1 MILGFGWSGKRESGE
16 EGKLGRMAIAKDEIH
31 GRTKP

>member
-1 MILGFGWSGKRESGE
+1 MTLCFGWSGKRESGE
-16 EGKLGRMAIAKDEIH
+16 EGKLGRMAIAKDKIQ